1 MTDTALRIDL
11 DPNAAG
17 RGLAELVLA
26 VLELVRELLERQAIR
41 RLSDGDLDASQIEK
55 LGTALRDAATQLQ
68 ILREAV
74 AAPAA
79 TPAAGPASPHRKD
92 PR

>member
-1 MTDTALRIDL
+1 MSEPELRIDL
-11 DPNAAG
+11 DPDATG
-17 RGLAELVLA
+17 RGLAELVLV

-41 RLSDGDLDASQIEK
+41 RLDAGDLTTAQLEK

-74 AAPAA
+74 AAPAV
-79 TPAAGPASPHRKD
+79 AGEPNRRDIP
-92 PR
+92 